1 MIPKKRKT
9 VMYIVMALIT
19 VIVVFPLLWMVL
31 LSFKTSSEIM
41 SNPLAWPTAFNLDNF
56 KNALNTLD
64 FPRLYANTFEVCIV
78 SLALELIITFCSSFV
93 IARMEFKHPKLK
105 QLLYGFLIMGLAV
118 SPFILLFPVYRINAF
133 MGLRGKWALVFPYV
147 ASSISF
153 NTLLLTAYLKQ
164 LPVEIDEA
172 AVIDGCNLWDL
183 ITKVVLPMAKPVIAT
198 VVIFNALYIWN
209 EYPYASVMLRDVSDY
224 TLSMGASF
232 FKGNYTVD
240 YGGIVASSL
249 MVIIP
254 ELIFYGIFQK
264 NIVEGMTAGAV
275 KG

>member
-1 MIPKKRKT
+1 
-9 VMYIVMALIT
+9 MA
-19 VIVVFPLLWMVL
+19 
-31 LSFKTSSEIM
+31 
-41 SNPLAWPTAFNLDNF
+41 TAFNLDNF
-56 KNALNTLD
+56 KSTKHIG
-64 FPRLYANTFEVCIV
+64 FSEVVANTFEVCIV

-183 ITKVVLPMAKPVIAT
+183 ITKVVLPMAKPCYCNSCDI
-198 VVIFNALYIWN
+198 
-209 EYPYASVMLRDVSDY
+209 
-224 TLSMGASF
+224 
-232 FKGNYTVD
+232 
-240 YGGIVASSL
+240 
-249 MVIIP
+249 
-254 ELIFYGIFQK
+254 
-264 NIVEGMTAGAV
+264 
-275 KG
+275 